1 MRRGSLDVSKSW
13 HVLFVLVTF
22 EEKIMNQVNALS
34 DKFPVSAFVPK
45 VERSFKKQKK
55 ITYDYEI
62 VFKNYVFVET
72 DLRFD
77 EFSIFINDHIRK
89 VEGFIKLLKHD
100 SEGTESLYPQE
111 KQMIQRF
118 VDPDFVVRESLG
130 LIEGD
135 RVIVLSG
142 PLKNQESLIRKIN
155 RHKRK
160 AWLEMSMF
168 GQSQLVEVGLEIIK
182 KS

>member
-1 MRRGSLDVSKSW
+1 
-13 HVLFVLVTF
+13 
-22 EEKIMNQVNALS
+22 
-34 DKFPVSAFVPK
+34 
-45 VERSFKKQKK
+45 
-55 ITYDYEI
+55 
-62 VFKNYVFVET
+62 
-72 DLRFD
+72 
-77 EFSIFINDHIRK
+77 
-89 VEGFIKLLKHD
+89 
-100 SEGTESLYPQE
+100 
-111 KQMIQRF
+111 MIQRF

-142 PLKNQESLIRKIN
+142 PLKNHESLIRKIN

>member
-1 MRRGSLDVSKSW
+1 MDVSKSW
-13 HVLFVLVTF
+13 HVLFVLGTF

-34 DKFPVSAFVPK
+34 DKFPVMAFVPR

-55 ITYDYEI
+55 ITYGYEI

-72 DLRFD
+72 DLDF
-77 EFSIFINDHIRK
+77 EQFSIFVNDHVRPMQ
-89 VEGFIKLLKHD
+89 GFIKLLKHD
-100 SEGTESLYPQE
+100 SDGTESLYPQE
-111 KQMIQRF
+111 KEMIARF
-118 VDPDFVVRESLG
+118 VDPEYVVRESLG

-135 RVIVLSG
+135 KIIVLSG
-142 PLKNQESLIRKIN
+142 PLKGQESLIRKID

-160 AWLEMSMF
+160 AWIEISMF
-168 GQSQLVEVGLEIIK
+168 GQSQLVEIGLEIIK

>member
-1 MRRGSLDVSKSW
+1 MDVSKNW
-13 HVLFVLVTF
+13 HVLFVLGTY
-22 EEKIMNQVNALS
+22 EEKIMNRINELS
-34 DKFPVSAFVPK
+34 DKYPVIAFVPK

-62 VFKNYVFVET
+62 VFKNYVFVQT
-72 DLRFD
+72 DLNFV
-77 EFSIFINDHIRK
+77 EFSIFVDSNLRK

-111 KQMIQRF
+111 KLMIQRF
-118 VDPDFVVRESLG
+118 VDPEYVVRESLG

-135 RVIVLSG
+135 KIIVLSG
-142 PLKNQESLIRKIN
+142 PLKGQESLIRKID

-160 AWLEMSMF
+160 AWIEISMF
-168 GQSQLVEVGLEIIK
+168 GQSQLVEVGLEIIA

>member
-1 MRRGSLDVSKSW
+1 MDGSKSC
-13 HVLFVLVTF
+13 HVLFVLGTF

-34 DKFPVSAFVPK
+34 DKFPVMAFVPR

-62 VFKNYVFVET
+62 VFKNYAFVET

-77 EFSIFINDHIRK
+77 EFSIFINDHIRL
-89 VEGFIKLLKHD
+89 VEGFIKLLNHD
-100 SEGTESLYPQE
+100 SDGTESLYPQE
-111 KQMIQRF
+111 KEMIARF
-118 VDPDFVVRESLG
+118 VDPKYVVRESLG

-135 RVIVLSG
+135 KIIVLSG
-142 PLKNQESLIRKIN
+142 PLKGQESLIRKID

-160 AWLEMSMF
+160 AWIEISMF
-168 GQSQLVEVGLEIIK
+168 GQSQLVEVGLEIIA